1 MGSDMI
7 RKQAIEIRKTKLVSK
22 GNGEAK
28 LFEQERCIMIL
39 KDEIV
44 REGLRMRAEVEKL
57 RGEIDDIRTACV
69 NELQRI
75 AESRKPFKIVLGD
88 DDEKR

>member
-1 MGSDMI
+1 MS
-7 RKQAIEIRKTKLVSK
+7 RKQAIEIRKTKLAPK
-22 GNGEAK
+22 ANGEAK

-57 RGEIDDIRTACV
+57 RGEVDDIRTACV